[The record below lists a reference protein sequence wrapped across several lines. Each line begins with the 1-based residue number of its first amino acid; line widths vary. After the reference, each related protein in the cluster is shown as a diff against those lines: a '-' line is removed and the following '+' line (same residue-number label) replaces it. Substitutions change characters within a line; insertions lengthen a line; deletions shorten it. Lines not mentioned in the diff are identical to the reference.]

1 MISSLFTRFLLSLTG
16 LCVTVSAYAGSDDA
30 LSSDKF
36 RMGMLPGVTPIK
48 EKMVDFHNHIL
59 LWLVSAIVL
68 LVLALLIYIV
78 IRFSAKN
85 NPEPSK
91 VTHNVP
97 LEVVWTL
104 IPVLIL
110 AAIAFPS
117 FKLLYYLDKT
127 PKPELTVKVTGHQWY
142 WEYQYPDSDFS
153 FNSNLIPE
161 ADLKPE
167 QHRLLDVDNVLVL
180 PANTNVQFLVTAAD
194 VLHGF
199 FIPAFGIN
207 KLAVPGRVNEIW
219 ANIDKVGTYYGQCS
233 KICGVNHGY
242 MPLEV
247 KVVPKDEFFNVWL
260 PQAKKQ
266 FADNAIKST
275 KLAIAQ

>member
-1 MISSLFTRFLLSLTG
+1 MMRSFFTRCLLALTG
-16 LCVTVSAYAGSDDA
+16 LVTTGLACAADLPEQVSKY
-30 LSSDKF
+30 

-48 EKMVDFHNHIL
+48 EKMVDFHDHIL
-59 LWLVSAIVL
+59 LWLVGAIVL
-68 LVLALLIYIV
+68 FVLALLIYIMV
-78 IRFSAKN
+78 RYSEKN
-85 NPEPSK
+85 NPVPSK

-161 ADLKPE
+161 ADLKTD

-233 KICGVNHGY
+233 KICGINHGY

-266 FADNAIKST
+266 FVDNAVKPT